1 MTDSSWLP
9 VSLPHG
15 LGEHYVLPRSLGLT
29 AVFSSYDYRRVRR
42 PLVTEPVELAAYGRT
57 RVLQISGYQLDQP
70 DADVFMQLVALS
82 LNSSAPVQ
90 VGAFRLV
97 GVTVGRNELLRLLGR
112 GERAAGDKRWLHES
126 LDRLVGARFRF
137 DRPATEMDAADDY
150 DDDTWRTGLVHEW
163 ALVGKRTLQI
173 LLNHDLARLYADS
186 AWSLINRKQR
196 QALSSNKMAQWLHT
210 FYAGFK
216 APDPIRAQA
225 LRKPLARLQM
235 QDSKYI
241 DALTAA
247 VAALAT
253 ATGWT
258 CQLAKGYVVV
268 NKATRKAAA
277 KAAPAASTPVSG
289 TPSAGCTEAPADEGE
304 QAAFSAWL
312 NAVSF
317 YDLHFVCCALG
328 RTPSASVEQLRET
341 VRDLWHS
348 GTSLSVLQ
356 AAADEI

>member
-1 MTDSSWLP
+1 MTDASWLP

-29 AVFSSYDYRRVRR
+29 GLFSSYDYRRVRR

-82 LNSSAPVQ
+82 LNSAPVQ
-90 VGAFRLV
+90 VGVLRLV
-97 GVTVGRNELLRLLGR
+97 GFTVGRNELLRLLGR
-112 GERAAGDKRWLHES
+112 GEQAAGDKRWLHES

-137 DRPATEMDAADDY
+137 DRPATAMDAADDY

-163 ALVGKRTLQI
+163 ALVGKKTLQI
-173 LLNHDLARLYADS
+173 LLNQTLARLYADN
-186 AWSLINRKQR
+186 AWSLINRQQR
-196 QALSSNKMAQWLHT
+196 QALSGNKLAQWLHV
-210 FYAGFK
+210 FYSGFR
-216 APDPIRAQA
+216 APNPIRAQA

-247 VAALAT
+247 LAALAT

-258 CQLAKGYVVV
+258 CQMAKGYVVV
-268 NKATRKAAA
+268 NKATPSV
-277 KAAPAASTPVSG
+277 APKPASTAVSV
-289 TPSAGCTEAPADEGE
+289 TPSASGTGAPADEDE

-312 NAVSF
+312 NAASSA
-317 YDLHFVCCALG
+317 DLHFACCALG
-328 RTPSASVEQLRET
+328 RTPSASLELLRET
-341 VRDLWHS
+341 VQDLWHS
-348 GTSLSVLQ
+348 GTSLSLLK